1 MALILARL
9 DIQRCL
15 TMAEAIEAMRL
26 AFSALHAG
34 HVHLPQR
41 LAVDLPEQGLALLMP
56 SILETTDRHAF
67 GLKVITVMPHNPLR
81 AMARSFASV
90 FLLDATT
97 GKTLA
102 ILSI

>member
-1 MALILARL
+1 
-9 DIQRCL
+9 
-15 TMAEAIEAMRL
+15 
-26 AFSALHAG
+26 
-34 HVHLPQR
+34 
-41 LAVDLPEQGLALLMP
+41 MP

-67 GLKVITVMPHNPLR
+67 GPKVITVMPHNPLR
-81 AMARSFASV
+81 GMARSFASV